1 MNSAVGLGKCC
12 ERAANPSRCK
22 GTITLIAGCMF
33 SGKTTELIRRLSVY
47 PAGKTVVF
55 KHASDDRYGV
65 DSISTHDGEKLP
77 ARRVSNISAIA
88 ESLAASP
95 SAIAIDEGHFFEREI
110 LALTRKIADSGIDV
124 FITALD
130 RDSWGQPFPLILEF
144 MALSDVVLQPR
155 TRCARCGAV
164 ANRTHRKTPIVGG
177 NLIGGPESYE
187 PRCRRCWSPPQ
198 ELPPTDNSW
207 LGKAREIQV
216 TSKNP
221 RHA

>member
-1 MNSAVGLGKCC
+1 
-12 ERAANPSRCK
+12 
-22 GTITLIAGCMF
+22 MF
-33 SGKTTELIRRLSVY
+33 SGKTTELFRRLRAY
-47 PAGKTVVF
+47 PSGTTVVF

-77 ARRVSNISAIA
+77 ARRVANISAIA

-110 LALTRKIADSGIDV
+110 LALTRKIAESGTDV

-164 ANRTHRKTPIVGG
+164 ANRTQRKTPIVGG

-187 PRCRRCWSPPQ
+187 ARCRKCWSPPQ
-198 ELPPTDNSW
+198 ELPPIDNSW
-207 LGKAREIQV
+207 LGKARESQA
-216 TSKNP
+216 TSSDL
-221 RHA
+221 